1 MTSYTTRK
9 TSCMKLSIETSETS
23 RRNFMR
29 STLATIGAA
38 ALGSRLT
45 FAQDYP
51 LGTFVDVHTHLSE
64 GFGTKESLTAKS
76 LLDWMDRNDVAQA
89 VVMPLVSPEAW
100 DHPISTRFVLDETAA
115 HRDRLIPF
123 CAIDPRTV
131 NLDGYDGFVGLLKR
145 YRDAGAK
152 GFGEHKPGVAIDDP
166 RNMELFRACADVGFP
181 VLFHLDNMRNW
192 DEPGLPGLA
201 KVLEAVP
208 DGVFIGHAQGWW
220 ASISGDVTK
229 QQLQQYP
236 NTKVA
241 PGGALDAL
249 MDRFDNIYGD
259 VSAGS
264 GANAILRDMEFGRD
278 FIIRRADRLMF
289 GTDYLAPGQQ
299 VPQFSLYKELD
310 LPPDVQEKVFR
321 SNARTLLNI

>member
-1 MTSYTTRK
+1 MFGQPKETNDVNRFSTTRR
-9 TSCMKLSIETSETS
+9 E
-23 RRNFMR
+23 FMQA
-29 STLATIGAA
+29 SMATLGATVVGATLAAA
-38 ALGSRLT
+38 EA
-45 FAQDYP
+45 YP
-51 LGTFVDVHTHLSE
+51 PGMFVDVHTHISE
-64 GFGTKESLTAKS
+64 GFGSKESLTARS
-76 LLDWMDRNDVAQA
+76 LLDWMDRNDIAQGI
-89 VVMPLVSPEAW
+89 VMPLVSPEAW
-100 DHPISTRFVLDETAA
+100 DHPVSTRFVLDETAA

-123 CAIDPRTV
+123 CAIDPRTL
-131 NLDGYDGFVGLLKR
+131 NLGGYDGFVTLLKR

-152 GFGEHKPGVAIDDP
+152 GFGEHKPGVAINDP
-166 RNMELFRACADVGFP
+166 RNMELFRACADVGLP

-201 KVLEAVP
+201 EVLEAIP
-208 DGVFIGHAQGWW
+208 NGIFIGHAQGWW

-229 QQLQQYP
+229 TQLQQYP

-264 GANAILRDMEFGRD
+264 GANAILRDIDFGRD
-278 FIIRRADRLMF
+278 FILRRADRLMF

-310 LPPDVQEKVFR
+310 LPEAVQEKVFR
-321 SNARTLLNI
+321 GNARKLLQI

>member
-1 MTSYTTRK
+1 
-9 TSCMKLSIETSETS
+9 
-23 RRNFMR
+23 MR
-29 STLATIGAA
+29 SSRITRRTFLGAA
-38 ALGSRLT
+38 AGAAAFGAATMDPRLT
-45 FAQDYP
+45 AAQDYP
-51 LGTFVDVHTHLSE
+51 PGTFVDVHTHISE
-64 GFGTKESLTAKS
+64 GWGTKESLTAKP
-76 LLDWMDRNDVAQA
+76 LLDWMDRSDIAQA

-100 DHPISTRFVLDETAA
+100 DHPVSTRFVLDETEN

-123 CAIDPRTV
+123 CAIDPRTL
-131 NLDGYDGFVGLLKR
+131 NLGGYKGFVEVLKR

-166 RNMELFRACADVGFP
+166 RNMELFRACADVGLP
-181 VLFHLDNMRNW
+181 VLFHLDNNRNW

-201 KVLEAVP
+201 NVLEEIP
-208 DGVFIGHAQGWW
+208 NGIFIGHAQGWW
-220 ASISGDVTK
+220 ASISGDVSKT
-229 QQLQQYP
+229 QLQQYP

-259 VSAGS
+259 LSAGS
-264 GANAILRDMEFGRD
+264 GANAILRDMEFGRE
-278 FIIRRADRLMF
+278 FVIRRADRLMF

-310 LPPDVQEKVFR
+310 LPVAVQEKVFR
-321 SNARTLLNI
+321 GNARTLLGL

>member
-1 MTSYTTRK
+1 
-9 TSCMKLSIETSETS
+9 
-23 RRNFMR
+23 MR
-29 STLATIGAA
+29 STRITRRSFLGTA
-38 ALGSRLT
+38 ALGVATLNSNRAT
-45 FAQDYP
+45 AQSYP
-51 LGTFVDVHTHLSE
+51 PGTFVDVHTHISE
-64 GFGTKESLTAKS
+64 GFGTKESLRAKS
-76 LLDWMDRNDVAQA
+76 LLDWMDRSEIAQA

-100 DHPISTRFVLDETAA
+100 DHPVSTRFVLDETAA

-123 CAIDPRTV
+123 CAIDPRTL
-131 NLDGYDGFVGLLKR
+131 NLGGYEGFVDLLKR

-166 RNMELFRACADVGFP
+166 RNMELFRACADAGLP
-181 VLFHLDNMRNW
+181 VLFHLDNNRNW

-201 KVLEAVP
+201 KVLEEIP
-208 DGVFIGHAQGWW
+208 NGIFIGHAQGWW

-229 QQLQQYP
+229 TQLQQYP

-241 PGGALDAL
+241 LGGALDAL

-259 VSAGS
+259 LSAGS
-264 GANAILRDMEFGRD
+264 GANAILRDIDFGRE
-278 FIIRRADRLMF
+278 FVIRRADRLMF

-310 LPPDVQEKVFR
+310 LPVTVQEKVFR
-321 SNARTLLNI
+321 GNARTLLGL

>member
-1 MTSYTTRK
+1 LNSNRATAQSY
-9 TSCMKLSIETSETS
+9 
-23 RRNFMR
+23 
-29 STLATIGAA
+29 
-38 ALGSRLT
+38 
-45 FAQDYP
+45 P
-51 LGTFVDVHTHLSE
+51 PGTFVDVHTHISE
-64 GFGTKESLTAKS
+64 GFGTKESLRAKS
-76 LLDWMDRNDVAQA
+76 LLDWMDRSEIAQA

-100 DHPISTRFVLDETAA
+100 DHPVSTRFVLDETAA

-123 CAIDPRTV
+123 CAIDPRTL
-131 NLDGYDGFVGLLKR
+131 NLGGYEGFVDLLKR

-166 RNMELFRACADVGFP
+166 RNMELFRACADAGLP
-181 VLFHLDNMRNW
+181 VLFHLDNNRNW

-201 KVLEAVP
+201 KVLEEIP
-208 DGVFIGHAQGWW
+208 NGIFIGHAQGWW

-229 QQLQQYP
+229 TQLQQYP

-241 PGGALDAL
+241 LGGALDAL

-259 VSAGS
+259 LSAGS
-264 GANAILRDMEFGRD
+264 GANAILRDIDFGRE
-278 FIIRRADRLMF
+278 FVIRRADRLMF

-310 LPPDVQEKVFR
+310 LPVTVQEKVFR
-321 SNARTLLNI
+321 GNARTLLGL